1 MALLLFDESYQ
12 LLSQFHIQSMA
23 TWTLLSILIADSR
36 CMAETNTISNAIIFQ
51 SKLINKKAEG
61 SYSLES
67 MVCYYSR
74 DYIHIKSEQSTE
86 SSHIYPASSKQ
97 RHTHTVSPLSHN
109 VSEWCIYYNWG
120 TYTDAS
126 LSPKVPDFSL
136 VFILGGVYSTSF
148 TLMYSDRY
156 PRIIYESAICPKNLL
171 WSPVHQS
178 SNLNCWKPR
187 IISLYIFLF
196 LECLIVGL
204 MKYVSFSG

>member
-97 RHTHTVSPLSHN
+97 RHTHTQFPHYHIMYQSGVFITIDTSS
-109 VSEWCIYYNWG
+109 
-120 TYTDAS
+120 
-126 LSPKVPDFSL
+126 SPKVPDFTL
-136 VFILGGVYSTSF
+136 AFILGFVYSTSF

-171 WSPVHQS
+171 
-178 SNLNCWKPR
+178 
-187 IISLYIFLF
+187 
-196 LECLIVGL
+196 
-204 MKYVSFSG
+204 